1 MSVYDWIALL
11 QGAGITILLSLSGI
25 AIGLPLGLILAVL
38 RWSRVPVLSPIIAI
52 YVSVVRAAPAVTLAL
67 LIFFALPTAGIEI
80 NPIPAGIATLAIS
93 TSAFDCEIFRGGLMA
108 FPRDQLDAALAFGMP
123 VLLRFRRIILPQM
136 LRSVRPA
143 LINEMTLLVKAS
155 PAIAVTGAV
164 DITRAAVRIGAD
176 TYEPLPPM
184 MAALVLYSLFVL
196 LFVILQR
203 SAERRVRQE
212 ALA

>member
-1 MSVYDWIALL
+1 VSFYDWIALL
-11 QGAGITILLSLSGI
+11 QGAGITVLLSLSGI
-25 AIGLPLGLILAVL
+25 AIGLPLGLILAVV
-38 RWSRVPVLSPIIAI
+38 RWSRVPVLSPVIAV

-67 LIFFALPTAGIEI
+67 LIFFALPSAGFEI
-80 NPIPAGIATLAIS
+80 DPIPAGIATLAIS

-123 VLLRFRRIILPQM
+123 ALLRLRRIILPQM

-184 MAALVLYSLFVL
+184 LAALVLYSSFVL

-203 SAERRVRQE
+203 SAERRVRRE